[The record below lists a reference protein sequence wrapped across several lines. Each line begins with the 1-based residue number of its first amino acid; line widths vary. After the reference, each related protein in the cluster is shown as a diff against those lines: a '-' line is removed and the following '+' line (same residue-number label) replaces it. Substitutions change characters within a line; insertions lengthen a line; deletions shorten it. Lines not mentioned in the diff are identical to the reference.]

1 MDGIMIRNEDI
12 VYIANDLF
20 AENKTSAHHIAE
32 IISENNRV
40 LYIEAAGQ
48 RPPRASKRD
57 LKKIFNKIANA
68 WKNPQ
73 EVRKN
78 IYLYSPL
85 IIPYHKYGIIR
96 EINRLI
102 LRNTIRRACRKLNIS
117 NPILWIFLPHF
128 SSIVDFLSEKGVVY
142 YVVDEYSSQVNVD
155 QEMIRNME
163 KYILE
168 RADIVFTVSE
178 KLLES
183 KKKINMNTYISL
195 HGVDIDHFKKAYGF
209 TNPLPD
215 DIAKIP
221 RPIAGF
227 FGLIEDRVDL
237 DLIQFLADS
246 RPDIC
251 FVLIGL
257 VAQDISRFQNYQN
270 VFFLGVKPY
279 NNLPSYLACF
289 DVCLM
294 PYKLN
299 TEMIHSNPKKLRE
312 YLAGGKPVVSV
323 RIREVERYRDLL
335 YIADTYEDFLRS
347 IDLSLAEDGRTMAKA
362 RLDEMAFES
371 WPSKVEAIC
380 SKISQHIKGV
390 TNV

>member
-1 MDGIMIRNEDI
+1 MI
-12 VYIANDLF
+12 
-20 AENKTSAHHIAE
+20 K
-32 IISENNRV
+32 
-40 LYIEAAGQ
+40 
-48 RPPRASKRD
+48 
-57 LKKIFNKIANA
+57 
-68 WKNPQ
+68 
-73 EVRKN
+73 
-78 IYLYSPL
+78 
-85 IIPYHKYGIIR
+85 
-96 EINRLI
+96 
-102 LRNTIRRACRKLNIS
+102 
-117 NPILWIFLPHF
+117 
-128 SSIVDFLSEKGVVY
+128 
-142 YVVDEYSSQVNVD
+142 
-155 QEMIRNME
+155 NME

-183 KKKINMNTYISL
+183 KIKINMNTYISL
-195 HGVDIDHFKKAYGF
+195 HGVDIDHFKKACGF

-323 RIREVERYRDLL
+323 RIGEVERYRDLL

-390 TNV
+390 RNV